1 MEQMDKREKDNGQQM
16 EEVLTKLAD
25 TVAQMDAKGV
35 QELLLVAQGMQI
47 GRKRYASQDQYEH
60 HKNTCFLPHKDIQ
73 FLQA

>member
-47 GRKRYASQDQYEH
+47 GRKMAV
-60 HKNTCFLPHKDIQ
+60 
-73 FLQA
+73 

>member
-1 MEQMDKREKDNGQQM
+1 MEQMDKRVKDESQQM

-47 GRKRYASQDQYEH
+47 GRKMAV
-60 HKNTCFLPHKDIQ
+60 
-73 FLQA
+73 